1 MQATCLDF
9 GQCWWI
15 EFWSCHHRQGAHGDQ
30 DAGIGIDHAIADSG
44 FPHIYLDGAVQLLAG
59 IGYGQY
65 PTYDQYAREQD
76 QHTPSPPSRW
86 PTL

>member
-30 DAGIGIDHAIADSG
+30 GSVAETNSFGALLMKEMGDDVGSTCSPDVC
-44 FPHIYLDGAVQLLAG
+44 LDGASFDAAW
-59 IGYGQY
+59 IK
-65 PTYDQYAREQD
+65 
-76 QHTPSPPSRW
+76 
-86 PTL
+86 